1 VIALARIESGRLT
14 PRRRHAPR
22 EEYFAWVGRVLP
34 NPAGASMRRWFYNRF
49 VPRWPDLDAWFAE
62 PLLVRLDLHGRS
74 VREIGKRI
82 GPSHEAAPI

>member
-1 VIALARIESGRLT
+1 MALARIESGRLT

-49 VPRWPDLDAWFAE
+49 VARWPDLDAWFAE
-62 PLLVRLDLHGRS
+62 PLLVRLDLRGLYHQYRRWRHLGRLHGS
-74 VREIGKRI
+74 L
-82 GPSHEAAPI
+82 

>member
-1 VIALARIESGRLT
+1 MIALARIESGRLT

-49 VPRWPDLDAWFAE
+49 VTRWPDLDAWFAE
-62 PLLVRLDLHGRS
+62 PFSSGWISMDGVSARS
-74 VREIGKRI
+74 ASGSARPMRQ
-82 GPSHEAAPI
+82 API